1 MSDSGHA
8 PSPQPDYDSE
18 LGPPRMPPAPE
29 LPSCDICG
37 STDLAWLR
45 CKLICNQC
53 HTILM
58 TCGDL

>member
-1 MSDSGHA
+1 MSDSGQD
-8 PSPQPDYDSE
+8 PSLIPEHEVGPARTPPDPE
-18 LGPPRMPPAPE
+18 PPT
-29 LPSCDICG
+29 CDICG
-37 STDLAWLR
+37 SVDLAWLR